1 MRRPGAW
8 FWPALA
14 VAVAVS
20 VALLVLTHQPIVAP
34 HTQITLATAVAA
46 AWAAATAVAWSRY
59 RGSNDPHLLLVS
71 AGCGALVVGAVVY
84 GIAFSFAADLPQV
97 LFRQELSAL
106 PPVRRVS
113 PLSVVGW
120 QVAWTV
126 AGTCF
131 VLALPWRDRRGK
143 PPVSAATVWGY
154 TMLATGASIPI
165 AAFAAEALQDDHAWK
180 GFNIGLP
187 GVDRFALGPV
197 GWLIGGASALLLVV
211 AAWREASRGSDVR
224 GVHPWLA
231 GALLVAAPMQL
242 GVIHHPLQGMGF
254 LTWADALQP
263 VVPALMLAGLLFS
276 QREEVS
282 RVRRAT
288 DRATEVLSGRAE
300 IASTLAH
307 DLRSPIATV
316 KSLAA
321 TTTQNYDR
329 LSDAERTE
337 FLGLIEHEAGRL
349 LDTINQASLAL
360 KVDAGTFVGDR
371 RPLDLATVV
380 REAIES
386 ADTTGHYLTAELAP
400 GIRVEADRKS
410 LVEALR
416 QVVENA
422 AKFSP
427 PDAPIRVSSRAGDA
441 SALVEVADTGPG
453 IPEERRDEVFGR
465 FARWR
470 PGGYEDRPGPGLGLF
485 ISRGILAEH
494 DGEMVIDEAPAGGTI
509 VRIRLPLEVE
519 T

>member
-1 MRRPGAW
+1 MW
-8 FWPALA
+8 FWPALV
-14 VAVAVS
+14 VAVAAS
-20 VALLVLTHQPIVAP
+20 AALLVLTHQPIVAP

-46 AWAAATAVAWSRY
+46 AWAAAAAVAWSRY
-59 RGSNDPHLLLVS
+59 RSSSDPHLLFVS
-71 AGCGALVVGAVVY
+71 AGCGALVVGTVVY
-84 GIAFSFAADLPQV
+84 GIAFSFAIDLPQV

-106 PPVRRVS
+106 PSVLRVS
-113 PLSVVGW
+113 PLPVVGW
-120 QVAWTV
+120 QVAWAV
-126 AGTCF
+126 AGACF

-143 PPVSAATVWGY
+143 TPVSAATVLGY
-154 TMLATGASIPI
+154 TTLATGASIPI
-165 AAFAAEALQDDHAWK
+165 AAFVAEALQDGHPWK

-187 GVDRFALGPV
+187 GLDRFALGPV
-197 GWLIGGASALLLVV
+197 GWFIGGAAALLLVV
-211 AAWREASRGSDVR
+211 AAWREAWRGSNAR
-224 GVHPWLA
+224 GVHPCLA

-263 VVPALMLAGLLFS
+263 LVPALVLAGLLLS
-276 QREEVS
+276 QREEIS

-288 DRATEVLSGRAE
+288 DRATDVLSGRAE

-337 FLGLIEHEAGRL
+337 FLSLIEHEAGRL
-349 LDTINQASLAL
+349 LDTVNQASLAL
-360 KVDAGTFVGDR
+360 KVDAGTLVDDR

-400 GIRVEADRKS
+400 GLTVEADRKN
-410 LVEALR
+410 LAEAVR
-416 QVVENA
+416 QVIDNA

-427 PDAPIRVSSRAGDA
+427 PDAPIRVSSAAAGPLA
-441 SALVEVADTGPG
+441 VVEVADGGPG
-453 IPEERRDEVFGR
+453 IPEDRRHEVFGR

-470 PGGYEDRPGPGLGLF
+470 PVGYEDRPGTGLGLF
-485 ISRGILAEH
+485 IARGIFAEH
-494 DGEMVIDEAPAGGTI
+494 GGEMETEGAPAGGTI
-509 VRIRLPLEVE
+509 VRIRLPLEAE